1 MDWIAVSLGALAVVF
16 VTLGIA
22 YLDLVKLQK
31 QHGVDL
37 QLMRDL
43 QIRHHN
49 QTFSEMGDL
58 RKENARLNKQAQEL
72 LEEKERLL
80 EEKDLMPK
88 WPPATIQPEWDD
100 NKSD

>member
-72 LEEKERLL
+72 LEEK
-80 EEKDLMPK
+80 DLMPV
-88 WPPATIQPEWDD
+88 WPPATIQPEWWDE